1 MNMSKNAPVAP
12 SARNQFNA
20 GAVTPALSWPAPNGS
35 APLVMY
41 IARST
46 TIGCVD
52 VIAAETSVAASDWP
66 LITCVSTAIVKRLLP
81 ATT

>member
-1 MNMSKNAPVAP
+1 
-12 SARNQFNA
+12 
-20 GAVTPALSWPAPNGS
+20 
-35 APLVMY
+35 MY

-66 LITCVSTAIVKRLLP
+66 LITWLSTAIVKRLLP